1 VAVDS
6 QLVEWF
12 HHTRGIPC
20 GAEVG
25 DVGAPAEHAHLRRLR
40 RDLRALGIRKRFR
53 FVWTAQVSG
62 VHEGAPSVVMLMRS
76 LARADEAP
84 AAVHAA
90 AERVLGLGLDGVAR
104 HEIGHAL
111 LFQRPGAA
119 REPEFRRL
127 FGDVDAA
134 YRVGD
139 PVEEVVH
146 RMTCCGGLENPR
158 YRRVVSLYAA
168 THPAERFAEAVRI
181 ALSCNADEDALCR
194 WVRKHRTAPIV
205 AEQLLWAGRWL
216 RNYGS

>member
-1 VAVDS
+1 MAVDS

-12 HHTRGIPC
+12 HHTRGIPR
-20 GAEVG
+20 GAELG
-25 DVGAPAEHAHLRRLR
+25 DIGRPAEHEHLRRLR
-40 RDLRALGIRKRFR
+40 RDLRGLGIRKRFH
-53 FVWTAQVSG
+53 FVWTGEVSG
-62 VHEGAPSVVMLMRS
+62 VEEGAPSVVLLMRT
-76 LARADEAP
+76 LARADDAP
-84 AAVHAA
+84 AAVHEA

-111 LFQRPGAA
+111 LFQSPRVA

-139 PVEEVVH
+139 PVQEVVH
-146 RMTCCGGLENPR
+146 RMTSCGGLANPR
-158 YRRVVSLYAA
+158 YRRFVSLYAA

-181 ALSCNADEDALCR
+181 ALSCQADEDALCQ
-194 WVRKHRTAPIV
+194 WAGKHRTAPIV

-216 RNYGS
+216 RSYGS

>member
-1 VAVDS
+1 MAVDS

-12 HHTRGIPC
+12 QHTRGIPC
-20 GAEVG
+20 GAELG
-25 DVGAPAEHAHLRRLR
+25 DIGKLAEHAHLRRLR
-40 RDLRALGIRKRFR
+40 KDLRALGIRKRFY
-53 FVWTAQVSG
+53 FVWTAEVSG
-62 VHEGAPSVVMLMRS
+62 VEEGAPSVVLLMRT
-76 LARADEAP
+76 LARADDAP

-111 LFQRPGAA
+111 LFQRPRVA

-139 PVEEVVH
+139 PVQEVVH
-146 RMTCCGGLENPR
+146 RMTCRGGLANPR

-181 ALSCNADEDALCR
+181 ALSCRADDEALCEWAGR
-194 WVRKHRTAPIV
+194 HRTAPIV
-205 AEQLLWAGRWL
+205 VEQLLWAGRWL
-216 RNYGS
+216 RSYGS